1 MTGCSNMPTG
11 CKEFISRFG
20 KIVGSATQF
29 FRIGQHHQR
38 TLGKHALHRFHI
50 IDQCGKQRFHAFD
63 RNGVGNGFKHVF
75 GVWNGAD
82 QGFRTHAHLFGQLQL
97 TAWRGP
103 DHRNVTAIRTLVG
116 CMEFLDGIDFVTEE
130 FDRTGCGN
138 VGGNTSI
145 MPPRTA
151 NSPRSITK
159 STRVY
164 AFSTSRCDAS
174 SSANSSPWENTSAP
188 HPPSPQPQA
197 ESGNAPA

>member
-82 QGFRTHAHLFGQLQL
+82 QDFARTRTFRSAAAHGM
-97 TAWRGP
+97 AW
-103 DHRNVTAIRTLVG
+103 
-116 CMEFLDGIDFVTEE
+116 
-130 FDRTGCGN
+130 
-138 VGGNTSI
+138 
-145 MPPRTA
+145 PR
-151 NSPRSITK
+151 
-159 STRVY
+159 
-164 AFSTSRCDAS
+164 
-174 SSANSSPWENTSAP
+174 
-188 HPPSPQPQA
+188 PS
-197 ESGNAPA
+197 ECHCHT